1 MAVRENHR
9 IPWTA
14 DDYALL
20 RRLVDEG
27 MRVRAIAANMGR
39 TQGAIEFK
47 VAQLG
52 LSLKRAN

>member
-1 MAVRENHR
+1 MAVRESHR
-9 IPWTA
+9 IPWTP

-27 MRVRAIAANMGR
+27 MPARAIAAHMGR

-52 LSLKRAN
+52 LSLQRAN